1 MPRSMFSLQR
11 MLGAVS
17 LCAAVVLPAAAQ
29 EMQAVQ
35 DTNAMTVTRDAET
48 GKLRAATAAEQ
59 ASMAAAKAKTL
70 LRVATPQP
78 QQKVHAS
85 GARGVRL
92 TDEMVAAS
100 SLIAVRGVDGKI
112 TVVHGDPDSVAQGTV
127 QVPTNTPATE

>member
-1 MPRSMFSLQR
+1 MFSLQQV
-11 MLGAVS
+11 LGAIG
-17 LCAAVVLPAAAQ
+17 LCAAAVLPAAAQ
-29 EMQAVQ
+29 DAQALQ
-35 DTNAMTVTRDAET
+35 DTNSMTVARDAET
-48 GKLRAATAAEQ
+48 GTLRAATAAEQ
-59 ASMAAAKAKTL
+59 ASMNSAKAKML
-70 LRVATPQP
+70 MRVATPQP

-100 SLIAVRGVDGKI
+100 SLIAVRGADGKI